1 MYVLCTYIYI
11 KTSFKKWAFVCSKL
25 QAGIELF
32 KNCTIEIPTDDDEN
46 SVYEDED

>member
-1 MYVLCTYIYI
+1 MQESLL
-11 KTSFKKWAFVCSKL
+11 KKIPFYSKL

-32 KNCTIEIPTDDDEN
+32 KNCTIEIPIDDDEN